1 MTAPEVAV
9 LPLLL
14 HHRYLVHGT
23 DRSFLRLLLD
33 LVFLDLVLLLSLA
46 IHQVRIGQLGPGQAY
61 FHFRGILGGW
71 DSRMSRNSRGLTML
85 TPW

>member
-1 MTAPEVAV
+1 MAV
-9 LPLLL
+9 LPTLL
-14 HHRYLVHGT
+14 HHGNPVHGT
-23 DRSFLRLLLD
+23 DRGFPLWLFLD
-33 LVFLDLVLLLSLA
+33 LVFLDLVFLLSLA